1 MKLIKQFY
9 QYIWRYKWV
18 FMVGLILIIASQ
30 IFANLS
36 NYYIK
41 NFFDVVSSGSI
52 DTVAITNIIAQIVI
66 VYLISTILGLFAW
79 TISDY
84 YILEAGRKLKIEIVS
99 RLHDLDFA
107 YHANKKSGS
116 LISIIRRGDSAFYS
130 FNHELNREILIIA
143 VDFVFIAVAFS
154 SLNWV
159 LAAIVAV
166 AVIATLLST
175 RYLLDKNITAR
186 KAFNDKEDQIS
197 GIVADNLINFET
209 VKFFAKEIYEQKRL
223 VSKFKEWWARVWG
236 YMFSFR
242 LIEVVTS
249 LVNIIAMVA
258 IFVVSLNLYSLKV
271 LNVGE
276 LVLVLTFTLKFFPQM
291 FSLIFRLREIAK
303 NYTDLEKYLAITKMN
318 PQVKDKANAVA
329 LPLENGFIEFKNVH
343 FSYNKKNNVIDGLN
357 LKIEPNE
364 SVAFVGVSGA
374 GKSTLIKLLL
384 RFYDVDKGAITI
396 NGIDLKDVKKPSLRE
411 HIGIVPQEPILFNDT
426 IRYNVCYPNPTAT
439 VEDMKLAVRMANLED
454 FIESLPEK
462 YETEVGERGIKLSG
476 GQKQRLAI
484 ARIFIANCPVMVFD
498 EATSQLDSES
508 EKLIQDSLWKI
519 AKSKTTIIIAH
530 RLSTVMRAD
539 RIIVLANGKIAE
551 IGKHHELI
559 NKNNGIYKKLWDM
572 QRGGMTLI
580 DPD

>member
-1 MKLIKQFY
+1 
-9 QYIWRYKWV
+9 
-18 FMVGLILIIASQ
+18 MVGLILIIASQ